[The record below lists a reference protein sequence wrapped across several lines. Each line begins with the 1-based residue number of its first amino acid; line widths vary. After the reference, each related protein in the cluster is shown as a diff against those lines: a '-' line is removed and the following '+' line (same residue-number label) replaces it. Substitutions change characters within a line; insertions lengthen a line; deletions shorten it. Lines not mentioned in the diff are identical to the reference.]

1 MNMKKFL
8 ILLALGF
15 IGLQGSGQDLN
26 KKLDSLMT
34 VYYRLEKFNGTVL
47 VAKDG
52 NIIFQGAYGYRDA
65 DKKIP
70 NDPQTIFQI
79 GSVTKQFTTAILLKL
94 HEQNKLSLKDKLSK
108 YIPDYPKGDSLT
120 LDAIASH
127 TAGIFN
133 YTNDPA
139 FMATEATKAIDH
151 LKLIDLFK
159 NKPLTFTPGS
169 KWAYSNSGYIILG
182 YVIEKVT
189 GKTYEQVV
197 HEMIFR
203 PLQMNRSG
211 FDFANLKDSNKATG
225 YNVLTGDMVVPASI
239 VDSTVSYA
247 AGAIYSTIGDLYRW
261 HRALNEN
268 QILNRDLQQL
278 AYQPVRA
285 QYGLGWFVD
294 SFDHKLQVS
303 HGGGIF
309 GFTAF
314 ISRIPKD
321 DFVVILLN
329 NSGAGNLQAISNT
342 IRSAVYGKPYVLPKE
357 KPSITLADSVLKKYE
372 GTYALAPG
380 FAITVTLEN
389 GKLMAQATD
398 QPKFQLFAERENY
411 FFLKAVEAQVEF
423 VKGSD
428 GKVES
433 MILHQGGRNVPGK
446 KIR

>member
-1 MNMKKFL
+1 MKKLL
-8 ILLALGF
+8 IIALFGSVS
-15 IGLQGSGQDLN
+15 LQGFSQNLN

-34 VYYRLEKFNGTVL
+34 VYYGLNKFNGNVL

-70 NDPQTIFQI
+70 NDPETIFQI
-79 GSVTKQFTTAILLKL
+79 GSVTKQFTTAILLML
-94 HEQNKLSLKDKLSK
+94 QDQNKLSLKDKLSK
-108 YIPDYPKGDSLT
+108 YISDYPKGDSIIV
-120 LDAIASH
+120 DEIASH

-139 FMATEATKAIDH
+139 FMAKEASKSIDH

-159 NKPLTFTPGS
+159 NKPLTFAPGT

-182 YVIEKVT
+182 HIIEKVT
-189 GKTYEQVV
+189 GKPYEQIVR
-197 HEMIFR
+197 EMIFT

-211 FDFANLKDSNKATG
+211 FDFANLKDNNKAVG
-225 YNVLTGDMVVPASI
+225 YNVLNSDMIIPASI

-247 AGAIYSTIGDLYRW
+247 AGAIYSTIGDLYKW
-261 HRALNEN
+261 HKALNEN
-268 QILNRDLQQL
+268 KILSRELQEL
-278 AYQPVRA
+278 AYYPIKA
-285 QYGLGWFVD
+285 QYGLGWFID

-314 ISRIPKD
+314 INRIPKD
-321 DFVVILLN
+321 DLVIILLN
-329 NSGAGNLQAISNT
+329 NTGAGNLQAISNT
-342 IRSAVYGKPYVLPKE
+342 LRAAVYGKPFVLPKE
-357 KPSITLADSVLKKYE
+357 RVSVTLDPSVLKQYE

-380 FAITVTLEN
+380 FSINVMVEN
-389 GKLMAQATD
+389 GKLMAQATE
-398 QPKFQLFAERENY
+398 QPKFELFAERQNY

-423 VKGSD
+423 IKGSD
-428 GKVES
+428 GKIES
-433 MILHQGGRNVPGK
+433 MILHQGGRKVPGK